1 MKVGILGADGRMGQL
16 IRREIASKKYGAA
29 VIGAL
34 LGHRDDKEPAFKSC
48 DVMIDFTSPEACAE
62 HAILAA
68 KYQRALVVGTTG
80 LQGAEGTALLEA
92 SKRAPILY
100 GANMSLGANLLISL
114 VEQVAAKLND
124 DFDIEIFEA
133 HHRDKADAPSGT
145 ALALGRTAAR
155 SRGVNFDDVAI
166 YNRFGATGVRKTG
179 AIGMSV
185 FRGGDIIGDHTVS
198 FAGLGERLELTHKA
212 SDRAI
217 FAKGAVRAALWL
229 KDQPPGFYSMKDVI
243 SGTGA

>member
-16 IRREIASKKYGAA
+16 IRREIASRKYDAE
-29 VIGAL
+29 IGAL

-48 DVMIDFTSPEACAE
+48 DLMIDFTSPDACAE
-62 HAILAA
+62 HAALAA

-80 LQGAEGTALLEA
+80 LQAHQGTTLLDS

-100 GANMSLGANLLISL
+100 SANMSLGATLLLSL
-114 VEQVAAKLND
+114 VEQVAAKLGN

-145 ALALGRTAAR
+145 ALALGRSAAR
-155 SRGVNFDDVAI
+155 SRGANFDDVAV
-166 YNRFGATGVRKTG
+166 YNRAGQAGARKPG
-179 AIGMSV
+179 EIGMAS

-198 FAGLGERLELTHKA
+198 FAGMGERLELTHKA

-217 FAKGAVRAALWL
+217 FAKGALRAALWL
-229 KDQPPGFYSMKDVI
+229 KDQPPGFYSMRDILV
-243 SGTGA
+243 A